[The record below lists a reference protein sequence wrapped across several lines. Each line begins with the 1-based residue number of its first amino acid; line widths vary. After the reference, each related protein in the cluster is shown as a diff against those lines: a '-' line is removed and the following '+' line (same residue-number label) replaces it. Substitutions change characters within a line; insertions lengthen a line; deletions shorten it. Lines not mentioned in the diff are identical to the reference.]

1 MKTSR
6 RSEAAYIQ
14 AVAQGQ
20 TVHQGDE
27 LWHRIQQALQANLS
41 KPTFETWIRPARCD
55 SYANGVLRVLA
66 PNSFAS
72 SWLRKNYLVKIEAV
86 AAELAGHAVRVEVAI
101 AEEQSPAPGGGSG
114 PLPAGEIADLPPRS
128 PAESGDAQ
136 RRQESGNGRPP
147 RVVLNLNPRYVFN
160 RFVVGANSRMAHAAA
175 LAVAEAPGRE
185 FNPLFICGGVGLGKT
200 HLMQA
205 IGHYRQEIDPEARVF
220 YVSTE
225 TFTNDLI
232 QAIRKDAMQSFRDR
246 YRAADLIL
254 VDDIQFIEGKEYTQE
269 EFFHTFNA
277 LHEAGRQI
285 VITSDRPPSQI
296 PRLQERLISRFS
308 MGLIA
313 DIQAPDLETRMAIL
327 HKKAETEQM
336 ALPRELIHYIAGR
349 FTSNIRE
356 LEGALTRAVAF
367 ASITGLPM
375 TVESVAPMLDP
386 VGNDV
391 EVTPQQV
398 LDKVSEVFDVRI
410 DEMLSPSRKRA
421 VSQARQVGMYLMRQN
436 TKLSLPRIGEAFGGK
451 DHSTVMY
458 AVEQVEKRL
467 SSDPDL
473 SRQVQKVRDLLQ
485 IDSRKRR

>member
-1 MKTSR
+1 M
-6 RSEAAYIQ
+6 Q
-14 AVAQGQ
+14 QGE
-20 TVHQGDE
+20 E
-27 LWHRIQQALQANLS
+27 LWHRVVDALQASLS
-41 KPTFETWIRPARCD
+41 KPTFETWIRPARCRGWD
-55 SYANGVLRVLA
+55 DGQLSLEA
-66 PNSFAS
+66 PNSFAC
-72 SWLRKNYLVKIEAV
+72 SWLRKNYLAQIQAV
-86 AAELAGHAVRVEVAI
+86 ASELAGLAVRVEI
-101 AEEQSPAPGGGSG
+101 AAAPDPQAEGGRGAAALPPVEPA
-114 PLPAGEIADLPPRS
+114 PLPAAPPVAAGPRS
-128 PAESGDAQ
+128 I
-136 RRQESGNGRPP
+136 NG
-147 RVVLNLNPRYVFN
+147 LNHRYVFN
-160 RFVVGANSRMAHAAA
+160 RFVVGPNSRMAHAAA

-205 IGHYRQEIDPEARVF
+205 IGHYRLEIDPGARVS

-232 QAIRKDAMQSFRDR
+232 QAIRKDGMQAFRDR

-285 VITSDRPPSQI
+285 VLASDRPPSQI

-327 HKKAETEQM
+327 HKKAENEQM
-336 ALPRELIHYIAGR
+336 ALPRDLIQYIAGR

-386 VGNDV
+386 IGHDV
-391 EVTPQQV
+391 EVTPDQV
-398 LDKVSEVFDVRI
+398 LEKVAEVFTVRI
-410 DEMLSPSRKRA
+410 EEMLSPSRKRA
-421 VSQARQVGMYLMRQN
+421 VSQARQVGMFLMRQN
-436 TKLSLPRIGEAFGGK
+436 TNLSLPRIGEAFGGK

-458 AVEQVEKRL
+458 AVEQVEKKL
-467 SSDPDL
+467 NSDPAL
-473 SRQVQKVRDLLQ
+473 ARQIQQVRDLLQ